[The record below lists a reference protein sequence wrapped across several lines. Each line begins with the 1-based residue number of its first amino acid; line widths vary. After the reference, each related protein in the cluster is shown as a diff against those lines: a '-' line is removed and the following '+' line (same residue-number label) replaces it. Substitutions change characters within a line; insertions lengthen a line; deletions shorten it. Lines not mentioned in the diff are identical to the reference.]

1 MNATQKLSK
10 LKQAATAERY
20 PNVPINA
27 LPRKKYKSDA
37 NGLTRAIVD
46 WLTLNGHFASRTSSA
61 GRYLPKERRFIPSTT
76 RKGYPD
82 ITATI
87 NGKSV
92 YIEVKTG
99 KDRMSESQQKVKSE
113 IEASGGIYFIAHSF
127 NDFMGWYN
135 QLLK

>member
-1 MNATQKLSK
+1 MDRIKSSSKYGIQKLSK

-20 PNVPINA
+20 PNVPEYA
-27 LPRKKYKSDA
+27 LPKKKYKTDA
-37 NGLTRAIVD
+37 SGLTRSIVD

-99 KDRMSESQQKVKSE
+99 KDRERPDE
-113 IEASGGIYFIAHSF
+113 
-127 NDFMGWYN
+127 
-135 QLLK
+135 